1 MSDSLLPHGLQ
12 HVRLLCPSPTPRAYS
27 NSCPSS
33 QWWYPTIS
41 SSVTPSLPAF
51 NLSQH
56 QGPFQWGS
64 SSHQVAKV
72 LKLQLSISSSN
83 EYSRLIFLRLDWF
96 DILADQRTL
105 KSFLQ
110 HNSKASIFLCSSFF
124 KVQLS
129 HPNMT
134 TGKSIALSIWTFV
147 SKVMSLLFNMLLGL
161 S

>member
-1 MSDSLLPHGLQ
+1 MDCSMAGSSVFHSLPEFAQIHVCWVSDAISPSHP
-12 HVRLLCPSPTPRAYS
+12 PSP
-27 NSCPSS
+27 PS
-33 QWWYPTIS
+33 P
-41 SSVTPSLPAF
+41 PAF